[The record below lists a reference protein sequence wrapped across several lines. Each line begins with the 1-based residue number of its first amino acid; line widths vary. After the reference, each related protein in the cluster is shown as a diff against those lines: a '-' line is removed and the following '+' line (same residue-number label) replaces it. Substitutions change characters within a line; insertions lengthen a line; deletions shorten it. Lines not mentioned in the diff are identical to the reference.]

1 MDLVCVFTSTKRL
14 FSLVL
19 MYGLL
24 CTASFAQRITTAND
38 FFKSVSETYTQITD
52 YEANIQIRIGK
63 TSMAG
68 KVSFKRPQMLRIDF
82 TEPAEQVIVFN
93 GDSLV
98 IYLPGSS
105 AILEQSVSGG
115 EGNLATA
122 EGLSLL
128 RRYYTVAYEVG
139 QSPVPLE
146 EGSDE
151 MVVKLALSRRS
162 AGEAF
167 RTIRLSV
174 DPSTHLIRRVDAIT
188 SQDVRY
194 VFDFSDY
201 KINVGISDQRFLY
214 DPPSSANNYNNFLLS
229 E

>member
-1 MDLVCVFTSTKRL
+1 MNLDCVFTSSKRL
-14 FSLVL
+14 ASCVL
-19 MYGLL
+19 ACFLL
-24 CTASFAQRITTAND
+24 CASTLAQGITTAND
-38 FFKSVSETYTQITD
+38 FFKTVSERYTQIKD
-52 YEANIQIRIGK
+52 YEASIQIRIGK
-63 TSMAG
+63 SSMTG

-82 TEPAEQVIVFN
+82 TDPAEQVIVFN

-98 IYLPGSS
+98 VYLPGSS

-146 EGSDE
+146 EGSEE
-151 MVVKLALSRRS
+151 MVVKLSLSRKS
-162 AGEAF
+162 AGESF
-167 RTIRLSV
+167 RTIKLSV
-174 DPSTHLIRRVDAIT
+174 DPATRLIRRVDAVS

-194 VFDFSDY
+194 VFDFWDY
-201 KINVGISDQRFLY
+201 NINTGVSDQRFLY

>member
-1 MDLVCVFTSTKRL
+1 MNLRCVFTPTK
-14 FSLVL
+14 SLVACVL
-19 MYGLL
+19 SSWML
-24 CTASFAQRITTAND
+24 CTVAASQGITTASD
-38 FFKSVSETYTQITD
+38 FFKSISERYTQIKD
-52 YEANIQIRIGK
+52 YEADIQIRIGK
-63 TSMAG
+63 SSMAG
-68 KVSFKRPQMLRIDF
+68 KVSFKRPEMLRIDF
-82 TEPAEQVIVFN
+82 TDPAEQVIVFN

-115 EGNLATA
+115 EGNFATA

-151 MVVKLALSRRS
+151 MVVKLTLSRRS
-162 AGEAF
+162 AGESF
-167 RTIRLSV
+167 RTIKLAV
-174 DPSTHLIRRVDAIT
+174 DPATRLIRRVDAT
-188 SQDVRY
+188 SSQDVRY
-194 VFDFSDY
+194 VFDFANY
-201 KINVGISDQRFLY
+201 NINTGISDQRFLY

>member
-1 MDLVCVFTSTKRL
+1 MNLACVFTFAKRL
-14 FSLVL
+14 ASCVL
-19 MYGLL
+19 AGGLL
-24 CTASFAQRITTAND
+24 CATATSQGITTASD
-38 FFKSVSETYTQITD
+38 FFKSVSERYTQIRD
-52 YEANIQIRIGK
+52 YEADIQIRIGK
-63 TSMAG
+63 SSMAG
-68 KVSFKRPQMLRIDF
+68 KVSFKRPEMLRIDF
-82 TEPAEQVIVFN
+82 TDPAEQVIVFN

-98 IYLPGSS
+98 VYLPGSS

-139 QSPVPLE
+139 QAPVPLE

-151 MVVKLALSRRS
+151 MVVKLSLSRKA

-167 RTIRLSV
+167 RTIKLAVNPESR
-174 DPSTHLIRRVDAIT
+174 LIRRVDAVS

-194 VFDFSDY
+194 VFDFSGY
-201 KINVGISDQRFLY
+201 KINTGISDQRFLY

>member
-1 MDLVCVFTSTKRL
+1 MNLACAFTFAKWLASCVLVG
-14 FSLVL
+14 
-19 MYGLL
+19 GLL
-24 CTASFAQRITTAND
+24 CASVASQGITTAND
-38 FFKSVSETYTQITD
+38 FFKSVSETYTQIKD
-52 YEANIQIRIGK
+52 YEADIQIRIGK
-63 TSMAG
+63 SSMAG

-82 TEPAEQVIVFN
+82 TDPAEQVIVFN

-115 EGNLATA
+115 EGNFATA

-151 MVVKLALSRRS
+151 MVVKLSLSRRS

-174 DPSTHLIRRVDAIT
+174 DPVTRLIRRVDALS

-194 VFDFSDY
+194 VFDFSEY
-201 KINVGISDQRFLY
+201 KINTGISDQRFLY